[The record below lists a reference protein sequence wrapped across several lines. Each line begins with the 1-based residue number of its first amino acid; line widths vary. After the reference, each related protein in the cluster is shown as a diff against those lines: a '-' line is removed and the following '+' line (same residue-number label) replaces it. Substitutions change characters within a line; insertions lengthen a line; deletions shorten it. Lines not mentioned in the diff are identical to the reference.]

1 MRTSPEGSRTL
12 CHTVFLG
19 HQLRRAARAADKLTA
34 LAGIQFNVV
43 NKRTDRNVG
52 DRKRVSRLDIR
63 IRRRINR
70 IAVGESH
77 RRDNVAFCPIF
88 IFQKR
93 NIRAAVGIILN
104 ANDFRRALSGALK
117 VNDSVFL
124 LVSAALMAPR

>member
-1 MRTSPEGSRTL
+1 MTLFAGFTDLDGVVLNVADLSNRRLAVKTDNADFSRRKPHL

-70 IAVGESH
+70 Y
-77 RRDNVAFCPIF
+77 RR
-88 IFQKR
+88 R
-93 NIRAAVGIILN
+93 
-104 ANDFRRALSGALK
+104 
-117 VNDSVFL
+117 
-124 LVSAALMAPR
+124 